1 MPQHQHQQQPQQQQP
16 QEDQQSQTDVIE
28 HDHCY
33 ARTTKQLWK
42 LKRQKY
48 MLTFKLCKMCAQ
60 ELYNRKDD
68 ITECNDG
75 GVDLNFHLCKH
86 CTMLNMRLSDMNS
99 VQFMAYQPRNNNYN
113 TNNSNKNR
121 NNKNNDNDENDIQ
134 NHFSYDNYGP
144 TYCRGGPRNNYMPG
158 KRKCFERIDMDDM
171 N

>member
-1 MPQHQHQQQPQQQQP
+1 MPKQHQQQQQDQ
-16 QEDQQSQTDVIE
+16 DQQRQTDVIE

-33 ARTTKQLWK
+33 AHPTKQLWK

-75 GVDLNFHLCKH
+75 GVNLSFHLCKH

-113 TNNSNKNR
+113 INTNNSNKNR
-121 NNKNNDNDENDIQ
+121 NNKNNNNDENDSH
-134 NHFSYDNYGP
+134 NNFWYDNYGS
-144 TYCRGGPRNNYMPG
+144 TYCRGGPRNNYMQE
-158 KRKCFERIDMDDM
+158 KRKCFASDMDDM